1 MLGCPGCGSIEQDGT
16 NDNVKQGRVG
26 AGGAVATAFK
36 ETGSPPHP
44 PPTSPEPRPS
54 LPLPTIPIPAHHP
67 CSPSPP
73 PPCSSVAPQRG
84 LSESS
89 GRLLPAAL
97 GGSSSHSAQSRS
109 PSLDLHPAKGRQGV
123 NIFAA
128 HQNLRYPQGVYCSAN
143 APLLRGNHANRTLLR
158 A

>member
-36 ETGSPPHP
+36 ETGSQPHP

-73 PPCSSVAPQRG
+73 PPCCGGAVVRGSSAGAQRKFRP
-84 LSESS
+84 LAS
-89 GRLLPAAL
+89 GRARGELLPLCPIEIAL
-97 GGSSSHSAQSRS
+97 SRSSSCEGEAGSQHIRS
-109 PSLDLHPAKGRQGV
+109 TPESTGPTG
-123 NIFAA
+123 
-128 HQNLRYPQGVYCSAN
+128 C
-143 APLLRGNHANRTLLR
+143 LLLS
-158 A
+158 